1 MLYVAV
7 VHSVSWLYGYATVY
21 LSILILVDIVC
32 SQCLLM
38 NNAALMHMHISW
50 YTCIHISL
58 GCNHRT
64 GSVWS
69 WEMYLFHFN

>member
-7 VHSVSWLYGYATVY
+7 VHSVSWLYGYATIY

-58 GCNHRT
+58 LSLPRSGNA
-64 GSVWS
+64 GS
-69 WEMYLFHFN
+69 